1 MMKVKSLA
9 TFATLVTSAFFSPFG
24 INPATQAKSIGTN
37 FVCENWQ
44 GVPTTFAKMPDQ
56 TMVPVLIWQSDYFSY
71 SGYDPSTRCQLVSN
85 RFQYFYNAGQLNY
98 ITTGRMNRM
107 PVVCVSYKNGGGC
120 NGLLFTL
127 KPGVNPGQTLQKL
140 MAVRVSSTGPLNET
154 TGRVYVNFDDY
165 LKQAKTSNRDKLVG
179 DR

>member
-1 MMKVKSLA
+1 MKVKLLA
-9 TFATLVTSAFFSPFG
+9 TIATLATSVFLSPFALS
-24 INPATQAKSIGTN
+24 PTTQAKNIGTN

-44 GVPTTFAKMPDQ
+44 GVPTTFAKTADQ
-56 TMVPVLIWQSDYFSY
+56 AMIPVLLWQSDYFSY
-71 SGYDPSTRCQLVSN
+71 SGYDANTRCQLVSN
-85 RFQYFYNAGQLNY
+85 RFQYFYNTGQLNY

-107 PVVCVSYKNGGGC
+107 PVVCVSSQNGGGC

-140 MAVRVSSTGPLNET
+140 MAVRVRSTGPLNET
-154 TGRVYVNFDDY
+154 TKRVYIDFEDY
-165 LKQAKTSNRDKLVG
+165 LNQVKTSNRDKLVG